1 MDGTIFRTFIGVLA
15 ASAAFLLHAS
25 PIESADVVVIGGS
38 EAGVSAAL
46 AARKAGAPAIEDYGI
61 YNFKSK
67 KKELCRGAA
76 SVPDGERSSCLKE
89 LSLARALYRLGDRGG
104 LARRSLAAYA
114 KDPRRAYAEHARMV
128 LGKQ

>member
-1 MDGTIFRTFIGVLA
+1 MMDGTIFRTFIGVLA

-46 AARKAGAPAIEDYGI
+46 AARKAGARTVLLESRP
-61 YNFKSK
+61 
-67 KKELCRGAA
+67 
-76 SVPDGERSSCLKE
+76 
-89 LSLARALYRLGDRGG
+89 GDRGG
-104 LARRSLAAYA
+104 LARRSLEAFAR
-114 KDPRRAYAEHARMV
+114 DPRRAYAEHARMV